1 MSLGLLGLRIVI
13 GLTFAGH
20 GSQKLFGAF
29 GGPGLR
35 NLASGFERMGLRPGR
50 VHAFAAGATELAC
63 GLALALGLLTPFA
76 AAGLI
81 AVMTVAV
88 LTVHLSNGFW
98 NSNKGFE
105 YNLALIAAAFALA
118 GVGAG
123 EWSLDNALG
132 LAVSGTW
139 WAAAALAAGS
149 LAGIATVAIGR
160 HYPEQAGH
168 QGQPTAA

>member
-1 MSLGLLGLRIVI
+1 MNIGLLALRLVV

-20 GSQKLFGAF
+20 GSQKLFGVL

-35 NLASGFERMGLRPGR
+35 NMASGFERMGLRPGR
-50 VHAFAAGATELAC
+50 VHALAAGTTELA
-63 GLALALGLLTPFA
+63 GGMLLALGLLTPFA

-88 LTVHLSNGFW
+88 LAVHLPNGFW
-98 NSNKGFE
+98 NSSKGFE
-105 YNLALIAAAFALA
+105 YNLALVATAFALA

-123 EWSLDNALG
+123 DWSLDSALG

-139 WAAAALAAGS
+139 WAVAAIAAGV
-149 LAGIATVAIGR
+149 LGGIATLVIGR
-160 HYPEQAGH
+160 HYPEHAAH
-168 QGQPTAA
+168 RRQPTAA